1 MAFPTSPTN
10 GQQTT
15 INGVIYT
22 YSTALTAWTVATST
36 GANISANNVTATTS
50 INSVLISATGNV
62 VGANIIGTI
71 QTNSII
77 NSGSN
82 ATGNIGSSS
91 TRFNTVF
98 ATSTSAQYADLA
110 ESYLSDA
117 DYTPGTVMVFGGINE
132 VTKCMK
138 DQATSVAGVVSTN
151 PAYSMNA
158 GLTGDHV
165 AVVALSGRVPC
176 RVMGPVI
183 KGDIMVGTFD
193 GRARAES
200 NPAAGTIVGKALDS
214 FDGDTGIIEIVV
226 GTA

>member
-1 MAFPTSPTN
+1 VT
-10 GQQTT
+10 
-15 INGVIYT
+15 
-22 YSTALTAWTVATST
+22 TST

-50 INSVLISATGNV
+50 VNSVLISATGNV
-62 VGANIIGTI
+62 VGANIVGTI
-71 QTNSII
+71 QTNSIL

-91 TRFNTVF
+91 TYFNTAFVS
-98 ATSTSAQYADLA
+98 STLAQYADLA

-117 DYTPGTVMVFGGINE
+117 DYAPGTVMVFGGTQE
-132 VTKCMK
+132 VTKCMQ
-138 DQATSVAGVVSTN
+138 DQITSVAGVVSTK
-151 PAYSMNA
+151 PAYCMNS
-158 GLTGDHV
+158 GLTGEHV

-176 RVMGPVI
+176 QVVGPVR
-183 KGDIMVGTFD
+183 KGDTMVGTVD
-193 GRARAES
+193 GRARAET

>member
-1 MAFPTSPTN
+1 MAFPSSPTN
-10 GQQTT
+10 GQQAN
-15 INGVIYT
+15 INGVIYI
-22 YSTALTAWTVATST
+22 YSSSLTAWTVATAT

-50 INSVLISATGNV
+50 VASVLITATGNV

-98 ATSTSAQYADLA
+98 ATATSAQYADLA
-110 ESYLSDA
+110 ESYLADA
-117 DYTPGTVMVFGGINE
+117 DYAPGTVVVYGGSSE

-183 KGDIMVGTFD
+183 KGDVMVGTVD

-200 NPAAGTIVGKALDS
+200 NPSAGTIVGKALDS
-214 FDGDTGIIEIVV
+214 FNGDTGIIEIVV

>member
-1 MAFPTSPTN
+1 MAFPSSPTN
-10 GQQTT
+10 GQQAN
-15 INGVIYT
+15 INGVIYI
-22 YSTALTAWTVATST
+22 YSSSLTAWTVATAT

-50 INSVLISATGNV
+50 VASVLITATGNV

-98 ATSTSAQYADLA
+98 ATATSAQYADLA
-110 ESYLSDA
+110 ESYLADA
-117 DYTPGTVMVFGGINE
+117 DYAPGTVVVYGGSSD

-183 KGDIMVGTFD
+183 KGDVMVGTVD

-200 NPAAGTIVGKALDS
+200 NPSAGTIVGKALDS
-214 FDGDTGIIEIVV
+214 FNGDTGIIEIVV

>member
-1 MAFPTSPTN
+1 MAFPSSPTN
-10 GQQTT
+10 GQQAN
-15 INGVIYT
+15 INGVIYI
-22 YSTALTAWTVATST
+22 YSSSLTAWTVATAT

-50 INSVLISATGNV
+50 VASVLITATGNV

-98 ATSTSAQYADLA
+98 ATATSAQYADLA
-110 ESYLSDA
+110 ESYLADA
-117 DYTPGTVMVFGGINE
+117 DYAPGTVVVYGGSSE

-183 KGDIMVGTFD
+183 KGDVMVGTVD

-200 NPAAGTIVGKALDS
+200 NPSAGTISSSSAVRG
-214 FDGDTGIIEIVV
+214 
-226 GTA
+226 

>member
-1 MAFPTSPTN
+1 MAFPSSPTN
-10 GQQTT
+10 GQQAN
-15 INGVIYT
+15 INGVIYI
-22 YSTALTAWTVATST
+22 YSSSLTAWTVATAT
-36 GANISANNVTATTS
+36 GANISANNVTATTAVA
-50 INSVLISATGNV
+50 SVLITATGNV

-98 ATSTSAQYADLA
+98 ATATSAQYADLA
-110 ESYLSDA
+110 ESYLADA
-117 DYTPGTVMVFGGINE
+117 DYAPGTVLVYGGSSE
-132 VTKCMK
+132 VTKCMQ
-138 DQATSVAGVVSTN
+138 DQASSVAGVVSTS

-176 RVMGPVI
+176 RVMGPVV
-183 KGDIMVGTFD
+183 KGDVMVGTVD

-200 NPAAGTIVGKALDS
+200 NPSAGTIVGKALDS
-214 FDGDTGIIEIVV
+214 FNGDTGIIEIVV

>member
-1 MAFPTSPTN
+1 MAFPTSPTD

-22 YSTALTAWTVATST
+22 YSTALDAWTVTTST

-62 VGANIIGTI
+62 VGTNILGTI
-71 QTNSII
+71 RTNSIL

-82 ATGNIGSSS
+82 ATGNIGNSVCY
-91 TRFNTVF
+91 FNTAFV
-98 ATSTSAQYADLA
+98 TSTSAQYADLA

-117 DYTPGTVMVFGGINE
+117 DYQPGTVMVFGGTTE
-132 VTKCMK
+132 VTKCMQ
-138 DQATSVAGVVSTN
+138 DQATSVAGVVSTK
-151 PAYSMNA
+151 PAYCMNA
-158 GLTGDHV
+158 GLTGAHV

-176 RVMGPVI
+176 QVLGPVT
-183 KGDIMVGTFD
+183 KGDIMVGTID
-193 GRARAES
+193 GRARAEK